1 MQRSRT
7 FALASLALAA
17 LAWRAPA
24 QVNVSSP
31 VVVKDQSSS
40 ATGSAAPATA
50 SYMAGNSSGNLAGIV
65 ACDSSAL
72 IVVSTATT
80 SQIIALAS
88 GKSIYVCA
96 LAINGGGTTT
106 AKLVY
111 GTGTNCATGQTNL
124 TPAFS
129 LALATTVSLG
139 GGMGYVTKTPS
150 GNALCVTNSA
160 AVAANVLVAYT
171 QF

>member
-1 MQRSRT
+1 MRAPRGIAVRAL
-7 FALASLALAA
+7 ALASLAVLAV
-17 LAWRAPA
+17 A

-31 VVVKDQSSS
+31 MAVKDQASS

-50 SYMAGNSSGNLAGIV
+50 SFTGGVSSGNLTGIV
-65 ACDSSAL
+65 VCDSSAQ
-72 IVVSTATT
+72 ISVSTATT
-80 SQIIALAS
+80 SQMVALSA

-96 LAINGGGTTT
+96 FVINGGGTTT

-111 GTGTNCATGQTNL
+111 GAGTNCGTGQVAL

-129 LALATTVSLG
+129 LAVATTVGAGNGL
-139 GGMGYVTKTPS
+139 GYVMKTAAA
-150 GNALCVTNSA
+150 NALCVTNSA
-160 AVAANVLVAYT
+160 AVATNVLVAYT

>member
-1 MQRSRT
+1 MQRPHT
-7 FALASLALAA
+7 FALVTLALAA
-17 LAWRAPA
+17 LAWPAPA

-80 SQIIALAS
+80 SQIVALVS

-96 LAINGGGTTT
+96 LAINGGGATT

-111 GTGTNCATGQTNL
+111 GTGTNCGTGQTNL

-139 GGMGYVTKTPS
+139 GGVGYVTKTPS

-160 AVAANVLVAYT
+160 AVAANVFVAYT